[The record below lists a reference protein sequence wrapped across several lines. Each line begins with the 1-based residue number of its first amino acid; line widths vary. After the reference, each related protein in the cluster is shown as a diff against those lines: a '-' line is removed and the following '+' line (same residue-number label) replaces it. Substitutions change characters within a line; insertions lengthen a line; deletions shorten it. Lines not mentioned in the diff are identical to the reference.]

1 MIVNPNERPA
11 TGIVS
16 NSTGKMPRWK
26 KILLIVL
33 AVHLV
38 FTVLDACS
46 IQGPCADEHIE
57 TIETDIPS
65 TPTPEKKKS
74 HWKKVLVLLIVLS
87 IHLTFT
93 VFDAF
98 VFHGPFAR
106 DLLRATADT
115 GHVEIDR
122 LEYHIVPER
131 NEIVMT
137 WEEPV
142 IRNRSHWGEAEKHS
156 RTIPLDPLPPEFAR
170 CYVDVTVD
178 PDAPAMFPM
187 SFGSDLLAPIP
198 YLGEENVIGTDP
210 DISTGSGHLP
220 PDMVVHLR
228 VRPEDVSALS
238 EQFYV
243 TISKYNGTLMVP
255 YSRAGSGLREMLMTP
270 DGNERPYSDEL
281 LWDAESRPHKM
292 PSRFWG
298 MLQRIV
304 LMPIVVI
311 PDYVAIINNM
321 FWGIWI
327 LHKLSNVDW

>member
-1 MIVNPNERPA
+1 MIVHPNERPA
-11 TGIVS
+11 TGNLKDAS
-16 NSTGKMPRWK
+16 GKKPRWK

-38 FTVLDACS
+38 FTLLDACS
-46 IQGPCADEHIE
+46 IQGPCAHWLIE
-57 TIETDIPS
+57 S
-65 TPTPEKKKS
+65 TGPGQ
-74 HWKKVLVLLIVLS
+74 LV
-87 IHLTFT
+87 
-93 VFDAF
+93 
-98 VFHGPFAR
+98 
-106 DLLRATADT
+106 
-115 GHVEIDR
+115 IDH
-122 LEYHIVPER
+122 LEYRVRPR
-131 NEIVMT
+131 QNELVMT
-137 WEEPV
+137 WTESV
-142 IRNRSHWGEAEKHS
+142 IRGRSIWREGEKQS
-156 RTIPLDPLPPEFAR
+156 RTIPLDPMPTEFAR

-187 SFGSDLLAPIP
+187 PFHAEYLAPIP

-255 YSRAGSGLREMLMTP
+255 YSKSGNGLREMLMTP
-270 DGNERPYSDEL
+270 DGNERPYSNEL

-298 MLQRIV
+298 MLKRIV
-304 LMPIVVI
+304 LMPFVVI
-311 PDYVAIINNM
+311 PDYFFVIQHLIYSL
-321 FWGIWI
+321 WI
-327 LHKLSNVDW
+327 LHMFSNVDW

>member
-33 AVHLV
+33 VVHLV

-46 IQGPCADEHIE
+46 IQGPCAHWLIE
-57 TIETDIPS
+57 S
-65 TPTPEKKKS
+65 TGPGQ
-74 HWKKVLVLLIVLS
+74 LV
-87 IHLTFT
+87 
-93 VFDAF
+93 
-98 VFHGPFAR
+98 
-106 DLLRATADT
+106 
-115 GHVEIDR
+115 IDR
-122 LEYHIVPER
+122 LEYRVRPR
-131 NEIVMT
+131 QNEIVMT
-137 WEEPV
+137 WTESV
-142 IRNRSHWGEAEKHS
+142 IRNRTHWGEGEKHS
-156 RTIPLDPLPPEFAR
+156 RTIPLDPMPTEFAR

-187 SFGSDLLAPIP
+187 PFHAEYLAPIP

-210 DISTGSGHLP
+210 EIAPGQLP
-220 PDMVVHLR
+220 QDMVIHLR

-243 TISKYNGTLMVP
+243 RISQYDGTLLVP
-255 YSRAGSGLREMLMTP
+255 YSKAGNGRREMLMP
-270 DGNERPYSDEL
+270 PPRDDDPRPYYNEL

-298 MLQRIV
+298 MLKRIA

-321 FWGIWI
+321 FWGVWI
-327 LHKLSNVDW
+327 LHKLSNEDW

>member
-11 TGIVS
+11 TG
-16 NSTGKMPRWK
+16 NLKDTTGKKPRWK

-38 FTVLDACS
+38 FTLLDACS
-46 IQGPCADEHIE
+46 IQGPCAHWLIE
-57 TIETDIPS
+57 S
-65 TPTPEKKKS
+65 TGPGQ
-74 HWKKVLVLLIVLS
+74 LV
-87 IHLTFT
+87 
-93 VFDAF
+93 
-98 VFHGPFAR
+98 
-106 DLLRATADT
+106 
-115 GHVEIDR
+115 IDH
-122 LEYHIVPER
+122 LEYRVRPR
-131 NEIVMT
+131 QNEIVMT
-137 WEEPV
+137 WTESV
-142 IRNRSHWGEAEKHS
+142 IRGRSIWGEGENHS

-187 SFGSDLLAPIP
+187 PFHAEHLAPIP

-210 DISTGSGHLP
+210 EIAPGQLP
-220 PDMVVHLR
+220 QDMVVHLR

-243 TISKYNGTLMVP
+243 RISQYDGTLLVP
-255 YSRAGSGLREMLMTP
+255 YSKAGNGRREMLMTTP
-270 DGNERPYSDEL
+270 RDDDPRPYYNEL

-298 MLQRIV
+298 MLKRIV

-327 LHKLSNVDW
+327 LHQLSNVDW

>member
-1 MIVNPNERPA
+1 MVVDPNERPE
-11 TGIVS
+11 TGILKDAS
-16 NSTGKMPRWK
+16 GKKPRWK

-33 AVHLV
+33 VVHLV
-38 FTVLDACS
+38 YTLLDACS
-46 IQGPCADEHIE
+46 IQAPCAHHLIE
-57 TIETDIPS
+57 S
-65 TPTPEKKKS
+65 TGPGQ
-74 HWKKVLVLLIVLS
+74 LV
-87 IHLTFT
+87 
-93 VFDAF
+93 
-98 VFHGPFAR
+98 
-106 DLLRATADT
+106 
-115 GHVEIDR
+115 IDH
-122 LEYHIVPER
+122 LEYRVRPR
-131 NEIVMT
+131 QNEIVMT
-137 WEEPV
+137 WTESV
-142 IRNRSHWGEAEKHS
+142 IRGRSLWREGEKQS
-156 RTIPLDPLPPEFAR
+156 RTIPLDPMPTEFAR

-187 SFGSDLLAPIP
+187 PFGAEYLAPIP

-210 DISTGSGHLP
+210 EIAPGHLP

-255 YSRAGSGLREMLMTP
+255 YSKSGNGLREMLMTTP
-270 DGNERPYSDEL
+270 RDDDPRPYYNEL

-311 PDYVAIINNM
+311 PDYFFVIQHLIYSL
-321 FWGIWI
+321 WI
-327 LHKLSNVDW
+327 LHIFSGVQW